1 MRIEKSDLNGGTIN
15 NIKSSLE
22 NELVD
27 TTNLIEA
34 INSLIT
40 ETADDLQSPSYE
52 LVRTKLANY
61 ITILTERKNIILSL
75 QDTIP
80 ASTKRMETFM
90 EEYTYLDDSKLPNVN
105 SRIIELEN
113 YISSETTKYN
123 NGAYNDSTGK
133 ATCTLDSL
141 IASYKTELEEKKKLK
156 DKLTQLPSID
166 YATFSPINEIKTE
179 ISKYYSSTNSVQE
192 SNIKV

>member
-1 MRIEKSDLNGGTIN
+1 MKLG
-15 NIKSSLE
+15 SLG
-22 NELVD
+22 
-27 TTNLIEA
+27 
-34 INSLIT
+34 S
-40 ETADDLQSPSYE
+40 
-52 LVRTKLANY
+52 
-61 ITILTERKNIILSL
+61 LTERKNIILSL

-90 EEYTYLDDSKLPNVN
+90 EEYTYLDDSELPNVN

-123 NGAYNDSTGK
+123 NGSYNDSNGK

-166 YATFSPINEIKTE
+166 YATFSPINEVKTD